1 MASFS
6 PVFSASPLTRR
17 LALPGV
23 TLASTLLTAC
33 HVVPINRTPPVT
45 TVYVTPSTPAPASAT
60 FVARLYPANDVA
72 AAYGVV
78 NAIVINDLNGRGI
91 FTTNINGETF
101 NGEVTRV
108 GSGSARTGVAN
119 GSGNRGG
126 YISCNYQM
134 NNVTLGTRKCKLS
147 NGALFTTHV
156 GN

>member
-1 MASFS
+1 MASFIRVLS
-6 PVFSASPLTRR
+6 TSPLIRQ
-17 LALPGV
+17 LALVGV

-33 HVVPINRTPPVT
+33 YVVPINRIPPVT
-45 TVYVTPSTPAPASAT
+45 TVYVTPSAPALASAT
-60 FVARLYPANDVA
+60 FAARLYPANDVA

-78 NAIVINDLNGRGI
+78 NAVVTNDLNGRGI
-91 FTTNINGETF
+91 FTTNISGETF
-101 NGEVTRV
+101 NGEATRT

-134 NNVTLGTRKCKLS
+134 SNATLGTGQCKLS
-147 NGALFTTHV
+147 NGALFTMHV